1 MAIVAIILAALL
13 GYLGGRMDDPGVRR
27 ILYGIAIAAAAF
39 ALYLIIF
46 NPRLAW
52 DMRWLGRLLTMM
64 AGHGFRELLR

>member
-13 GYLGGRMDDPGVRR
+13 GYLGGRMEDPGVRR